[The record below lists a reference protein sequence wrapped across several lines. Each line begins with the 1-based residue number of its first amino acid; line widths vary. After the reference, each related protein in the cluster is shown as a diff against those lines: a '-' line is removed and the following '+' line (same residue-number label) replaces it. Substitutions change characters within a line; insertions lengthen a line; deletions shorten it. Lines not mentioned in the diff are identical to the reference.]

1 MYNVQVAMTSSDNKQ
16 LYEDVAHCLDVLVEN
31 LTTEIE
37 ERVSDLIVDGRI
49 KITDFFERFGV
60 EPDGCEQH
68 IFLSSYQKDI
78 LKRVEGNLATKGYV
92 SRVTVSGKYVH
103 YTTRI
108 PHPWKRL
115 AYVALALIVPMLSVP
130 FAAYRVRA
138 VQLQQQEQQHA
149 PLVTSLMT
157 EPLWAPIVDQEV
169 KHAVA
174 EPESI
179 PVTVVTQRRS
189 PKSSRTSRF

>member
-1 MYNVQVAMTSSDNKQ
+1 MSTSDNKQ
-16 LYEDVAHCLDVLVEN
+16 LYEDVVHCLDVLVDN
-31 LTTEIE
+31 LTTEID
-37 ERVSDLIVDGRI
+37 ERVSDLVVDGRI

-78 LKRVEGNLATKGYV
+78 LKRVESNLAAKGYV

-130 FAAYRVRA
+130 FAYRVRA
-138 VQLQQQEQQHA
+138 VQLQRQEQEQQQQHA
-149 PLVTSLMT
+149 QVATSLMT
-157 EPLWAPIVDQEV
+157 EPLWVPIVDREI
-169 KHAVA
+169 KRTVA
-174 EPESI
+174 EPENV

-189 PKSSRTSRF
+189 PKSSRTSRY